1 MRYLVNGTFIRSEN
15 AAKPHTQK
23 SKSVED
29 YLLCSGRTQSILDF
43 GCGKLRYSDTL
54 MKIATCVTF
63 VDSEIQLSRT
73 QMIRGEKTSV
83 TDFVSKNYPH
93 CKTVPFEQI
102 HEHQEQYNLITCTN
116 VLSAIPCPQT
126 LSNVISN
133 IKKLLSRDGVA
144 VFINQHRSSYFKKF
158 ETGKKHL
165 NGYIYNNQKST
176 TYYGIFN
183 KTITQELLLDH
194 DFEIIKSWC
203 VGESTF
209 VEARSP
215 QSGY

>member
-1 MRYLVNGTFIRSEN
+1 MRYLVNGTLIRSEN

-23 SKSVED
+23 SKPVED
-29 YLLCSGRTQSILDF
+29 YLLCRGKAHSILDF

-54 MKIATCVTF
+54 TKIATSVTF
-63 VDSEIQLSRT
+63 VDSQIQLSRK
-73 QMIRGEKTSV
+73 QIIRDEQTSV
-83 TDFVSKNYPH
+83 TEFVSKNYPH
-93 CKTVPFEQI
+93 CKTVPFEKLQ
-102 HEHQEQYNLITCTN
+102 EHQEQYNLITCTN
-116 VLSAIPCPQT
+116 VLSAIPCSET
-126 LSNVISN
+126 LSNVILN

-158 ETGKKHL
+158 ESGKKHL
-165 NGYIYNNQKST
+165 NGYIYKNQKST

-183 KTITQELLLDH
+183 KTNTQELLLDNG
-194 DFEIIKSWC
+194 FEIIKSWC

-215 QSGY
+215 QSDI